1 LTRKEEKAQGKK
13 KKKKNKRSDGVFNL
27 FSNLHGI
34 IQRPFTDISVPS
46 AQQSWKPRIIGTNLP
61 NRQTRGLLPQSLG
74 FSMLCQAAQWPLQ
87 AQGDAHNPIDMHGHG
102 MAWHRRSARCQMVI
116 LSWLPRWRVSGSTIF
131 EDRILAIPNGI
142 GHHCCS
148 RPLRGDY
155 HARIPFSCIFRIFR
169 LFSPSSRKR
178 RASSD
183 TTEMWARISPEDTA

>member
-13 KKKKNKRSDGVFNL
+13 KKKKNKRRDGVFNL

-155 HARIPFSCIFRIFR
+155 HARILFSCIFRIFR